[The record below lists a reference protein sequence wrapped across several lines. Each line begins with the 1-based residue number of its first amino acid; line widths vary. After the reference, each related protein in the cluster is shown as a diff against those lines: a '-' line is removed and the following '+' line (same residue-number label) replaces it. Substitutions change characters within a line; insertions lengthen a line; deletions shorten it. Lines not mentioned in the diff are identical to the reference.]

1 MPIKIPS
8 ICNKIGKI
16 FIQNGFSC
24 YLVGG
29 AIRNITAG
37 FPAKDY
43 DLATDASPYEVM
55 NFFKRVIPTGI
66 KHGTVTVFFQG
77 KSFEVTTFRVES
89 NYTDSRR
96 PDAVSY
102 TPSIYEDLK
111 RRDFTMNAMAYN
123 LGTNELIDPHNG
135 IKDLNNRVIRAIGN
149 PVERFNEDGL
159 RLLRACR
166 FSSQLD
172 FSIEDTT
179 LQALET
185 CRVNLERVSSERIRD
200 EIIRTLES
208 PKPSIGLKVMKTTRI
223 LEIILPELARCIGVQ
238 QKGYHQ
244 FDVFSHSVLA
254 CDMAPQENLHV
265 RLAALFHDIGKPTAK
280 DVNPGGE
287 ITFYNHEK
295 ISADITSRLLRRLR
309 FSKKAE
315 EYVTRLVFHHMFHY
329 KSEWTDAAIRRF
341 ISRVGKDL
349 IDDLLILRKADQFA
363 LSGNLF
369 LSPEMKEFEAR
380 LRGILQ
386 EEHALTLKDL
396 DINGKDIQREIGV
409 PKGPVIGTILDE
421 LLQTVL
427 DDPKLNKKETLLTIA
442 NNFYEQIIKRKD

>member
-8 ICNKIGKI
+8 ICKKIGTV
-16 FIQNGFSC
+16 FIQHGFSC

-43 DLATDASPYEVM
+43 DLATDASPNEVM
-55 NFFKRVIPTGI
+55 EIFKRVVPTGI
-66 KHGTVTVFFQG
+66 KHGTVTVFYLG
-77 KSFEVTTFRVES
+77 KSFEVTTFRLES
-89 NYTDSRR
+89 DYTDSRR

-123 LGTNELIDPHNG
+123 LDTDELIDPHNG
-135 IKDLNNRVIRAIGN
+135 RKDLENRVIRAIGN

-166 FSSQLD
+166 FSSQLN

-185 CRVNLERVSSERIRD
+185 CRRNLQKVSYERIRD
-200 EIIRTLES
+200 EIIRTIES
-208 PKPSIGLKVMKTTRI
+208 AKPSIGLKIMQTTRI
-223 LEIILPELARCIGVQ
+223 LEIILPEIADCVGIL

-244 FDVFSHSVLA
+244 FDVFTHSILA
-254 CDMAPQENLHV
+254 CDMAPQDNLHV
-265 RLAALFHDIGKPTAK
+265 RLAALLHDIGKPPAK
-280 DVNPGGE
+280 AINPEGE
-287 ITFYNHEK
+287 VTFYNHEK
-295 ISADITSRLLRRLR
+295 ISADLTSHIMRRLR
-309 FSKKAE
+309 FSKKVE

-329 KSEWTDAAIRRF
+329 QSEWTDAAIRRF

-363 LSGNLF
+363 LSGKIF
-369 LSPEMKEFEAR
+369 LSPQMKEFEAR
-380 LRGILQ
+380 LRGILE

-396 DINGKDIQREIGV
+396 DINGKDLQTELGV
-409 PKGPVIGTILDE
+409 SKGPFIGTILEE
-421 LLQTVL
+421 LLRTVL
-427 DDPKLNKKETLLTIA
+427 DDPELNKKETLLTIA
-442 NNFYEQIIKRKD
+442 NNFYEQYIKRKD